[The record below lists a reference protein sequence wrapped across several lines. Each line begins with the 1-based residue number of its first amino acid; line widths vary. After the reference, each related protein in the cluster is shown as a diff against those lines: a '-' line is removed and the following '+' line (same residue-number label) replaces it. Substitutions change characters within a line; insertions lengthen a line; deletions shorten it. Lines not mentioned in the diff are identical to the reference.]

1 MKKNLL
7 AASVTVLVTGCT
19 TGIRDL
25 DLENKQFEAT
35 YNVDST
41 RGIDSTNMARLQLTK
56 TIYSFGEN
64 GTGTKHAQIGML
76 STDSMFSWS
85 IEGDKGET
93 LRINRNAFFVKE
105 QSKGYRLM
113 SDSTMLILR
122 LQTP

>member
-1 MKKNLL
+1 MERIL
-7 AASVTVLVTGCT
+7 AIGVTVLVMGCT

-35 YNVDST
+35 FNVDST
-41 RGIDSTNMARLQLTK
+41 RGIDSTDMAQLRLTK
-56 TIYSFGEN
+56 TIYSFGED

-76 STDSMFSWS
+76 STDSTFSWA

-93 LRINRNAFFVKE
+93 LRINRSTYFVKE

-122 LQTP
+122 LQNP

>member
-1 MKKNLL
+1 MKKIL
-7 AASVTVLVTGCT
+7 VIGITILVTGCT

-41 RGIDSTNMARLQLTK
+41 RGLDSADRARFQLTK

-64 GTGTKHAQIGML
+64 GVGTKHAQVGML
-76 STDSMFSWS
+76 STDSTFKWA
-85 IEGDKGET
+85 IEGDKGES
-93 LRINRNAFFVKE
+93 LRINKDRYLVKE

-113 SDSTMLILR
+113 TDSTMLILR
-122 LQTP
+122 LQNP

>member
-1 MKKNLL
+1 MERIL
-7 AASVTVLVTGCT
+7 AMGVTVLVMGCT

-35 YNVDST
+35 FNVDST
-41 RGIDSTNMARLQLTK
+41 RGIDSTDMARLRLTK

-76 STDSMFSWS
+76 STDSTFSWA

-93 LRINRNAFFVKE
+93 LRINRSAYFVKQ

-122 LQTP
+122 LQNP